1 MHLFNLQSIRL
12 LNLQSMRS
20 VVCAFVIATNLLNQ
34 KPWQAFFALF
44 TPLVWDAKGQR
55 SLCELGITLL
65 LSHLPVVIAI
75 CVGVNTTARGRC
87 FKIGQT
93 LSTHLSLQFMLSTYV
108 GMLLLRLLFH
118 FWMSGNEELVPFEGP
133 LPKFL
138 MSCSRLCRFASSLS
152 QHLS

>member
-1 MHLFNLQSIRL
+1 M
-12 LNLQSMRS
+12 
-20 VVCAFVIATNLLNQ
+20 
-34 KPWQAFFALF
+34 F
-44 TPLVWDAKGQR
+44 TLLVWDAKGHR

-65 LSHLPVVIAI
+65 VSHLPVVIAI
-75 CVGVNTTARGRC
+75 CVGINTTARGRC

-118 FWMSGNEELVPFEGP
+118 FWMSGNEELVPFEGS

-138 MSCSRLCRFASSLS
+138 MSCSRLCRFASSLP
-152 QHLS
+152 QHLPEIVFFWQSAAFGNIAQAGELCCVRCDLRAVSCQV